1 MGSYEAIK
9 RELAQSLEMA
19 NSKTRILYTEDDADT
34 RELVTLVL
42 SLAGCE
48 VVGTDSE
55 EFALTLA
62 KTGHFDLYLIDNR
75 LANSTGEELCQR
87 LREFDV
93 KTPILFYSGSAYDSD
108 RNSALQNG
116 AQGYLTKPAE
126 NQQLVNEVFRLISGS
141 KPAAQ
146 FNDQVQDRFISAGI

>member
-1 MGSYEAIK
+1 MPD
-9 RELAQSLEMA
+9 
-19 NSKTRILYTEDDADT
+19 SKPRILYTEDNTDT

-55 EFALTLA
+55 AFALTLA
-62 KTGHFDLYLIDNR
+62 KSGHFDLYLIDNR

-93 KTPILFYSGSAYDSD
+93 KTPILFYSGSVYDSD
-108 RNSALQNG
+108 KESALQNG

-126 NQQLVNEVFRLISGS
+126 NQQLVNEVFRLISDS

-146 FNDQVQDRFISAGI
+146 LNDHVEDGFISARI